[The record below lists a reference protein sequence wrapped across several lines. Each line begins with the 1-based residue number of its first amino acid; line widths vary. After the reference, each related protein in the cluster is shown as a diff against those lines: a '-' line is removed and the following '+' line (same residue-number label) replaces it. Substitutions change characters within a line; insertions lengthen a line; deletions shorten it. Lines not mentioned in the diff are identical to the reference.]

1 MELAYAFLA
10 NAAEATP
17 DGRFNVLGGDFD
29 GIQVARFPGSVP
41 LIALVMRWNCFPD
54 DFGTRHRLRIEIP
67 EIGGTATESDL
78 EIPVPADSATTPK
91 VLVISHLAG
100 AIFGQAGVYRV
111 RVSVDGRVVHS
122 IPMTIALAPTQ
133 G

>member
-1 MELAYAFLA
+1 MCSAVISTVFKS
-10 NAAEATP
+10 
-17 DGRFNVLGGDFD
+17 
-29 GIQVARFPGSVP
+29 ARFPGSVP

-67 EIGGTATESDL
+67 EVGGTATESDL

-100 AIFGQAGVYRV
+100 AIFGQPGVYRV

-122 IPMTIALAPTQ
+122 IPITIALAPTL

>member
-1 MELAYAFLA
+1 
-10 NAAEATP
+10 
-17 DGRFNVLGGDFD
+17 
-29 GIQVARFPGSVP
+29 
-41 LIALVMRWNCFPD
+41 MRWNCFPD

-67 EIGGTATESDL
+67 EVGGTATESDL

-100 AIFGQAGVYRV
+100 AIFGQPGVYRV

-122 IPMTIALAPTQ
+122 IPITIALAHARLRTQ
-133 G
+133 QMPRFYATTTIVSLGALFTGMPERMPRQLL